1 MARFFITGSRGW
13 TDEELI
19 YGVLKDYVGPDD
31 VLVHGACSS
40 GADAYAA
47 NWARENGIPQEP
59 HPADWSLGKGAGFQ
73 RNTVMAFS
81 DIDCCLA
88 FIRNDSPGTRHAIE
102 EARRAGLEPLIWRQ
116 ETT

>member
-1 MARFFITGSRGW
+1 MRFFISGSRGW
-13 TDEELI
+13 TKEELL
-19 YGVLKDYVGPDD
+19 YDVLDFYVGPDD

-47 NWARENGIPQEP
+47 NWAREHNVQQETY
-59 HPADWSLGKGAGFQ
+59 PADWAMGRLAGFQ

-81 DIDCCLA
+81 SIDRCLA
-88 FIRNDSPGTRHAIE
+88 FIRDDSPGATHAVE
-102 EARRAGLEPLIWRQ
+102 EARKAGLEPMIWRQ